1 MPCGPVPGDT
11 ADSVGSMIHRRH
23 ARSRSG
29 LIGTVG
35 VSLAALALAG
45 CASSAAHR
53 AHYLGGGVPTTPS
66 AQTTAVSTTSYSPTA
81 SSASSASTSA
91 AAHPRRQRATA
102 RRKAADVA
110 GTRPLSRKTVVLDP
124 GHNGGNVNA
133 PSVIN
138 QLVAAGRGR
147 MKPCNTTG
155 TATASGYSEASFNWD
170 VALRVRRLLE
180 DRGALV
186 ILTRQDNTGI
196 GPCVDKRAAI
206 GNAAHADA
214 VIAIHADGAPP
225 SGRGFHVIYPPDAGS
240 TAPIYQ
246 SSLRLAHAVHDAIL
260 GSGLLPTSTYLGQ
273 NGYDQRDDLAGL
285 NLSTQ
290 PAIFVELG
298 NMDNPTDASIQ
309 TDPGARQHLAEAI
322 ALGVTAF
329 LSHAQP

>member
-1 MPCGPVPGDT
+1 
-11 ADSVGSMIHRRH
+11 MIRRRH
-23 ARSRSG
+23 ARPRSG

-45 CASSAAHR
+45 CASSASSTVRSTTSA
-53 AHYLGGGVPTTPS
+53 AASLTTPS
-66 AQTTAVSTTSYSPTA
+66 AQTTAVSTTSSAPTT
-81 SSASSASTSA
+81 SSASTSA
-91 AAHPRRQRATA
+91 AARPRGRRATA
-102 RRKAADVA
+102 RRTAAADVA
-110 GTRPLSRKTVVLDP
+110 GTRPLSGKTVVLDP

-155 TATASGYSEASFNWD
+155 TATASGYTEASFNWD

-180 DRGALV
+180 DRGARV

-240 TAPIYQ
+240 TAPIYH

-260 GSGLLPTSTYLGQ
+260 GSRLLPTSTYLGQ

-298 NMDNPTDASIQ
+298 NMDNPSDASIQ
-309 TDPGARQHLAEAI
+309 TNPGGRQRLADAT
-322 ALGVTAF
+322 ALGVTEF

>member
-1 MPCGPVPGDT
+1 M
-11 ADSVGSMIHRRH
+11 
-23 ARSRSG
+23 SG
-29 LIGTVG
+29 
-35 VSLAALALAG
+35 
-45 CASSAAHR
+45 
-53 AHYLGGGVPTTPS
+53 
-66 AQTTAVSTTSYSPTA
+66 
-81 SSASSASTSA
+81 
-91 AAHPRRQRATA
+91 
-102 RRKAADVA
+102 
-110 GTRPLSRKTVVLDP
+110 KTVVLDP

-155 TATASGYSEASFNWD
+155 TATASGYTEASFNWD

-180 DRGALV
+180 DRGARV
-186 ILTRQDNTGI
+186 VLTRQNNTGI

-309 TDPGARQHLAEAI
+309 TDPGGRQHLAEAI
-322 ALGVTAF
+322 ALGVTGF

>member
-1 MPCGPVPGDT
+1 
-11 ADSVGSMIHRRH
+11 MIHRRH

-35 VSLAALALAG
+35 VSLAALALAA
-45 CASSAAHR
+45 CASSASSTVH
-53 AHYLGGGVPTTPS
+53 TTSAAASLTTRS
-66 AQTTAVSTTSYSPTA
+66 AQTTAVSTTSSAPTT
-81 SSASSASTSA
+81 SSASTSA
-91 AAHPRRQRATA
+91 AARPRRQRAIA
-102 RRKAADVA
+102 RRKAAADVA

-147 MKPCNTTG
+147 LKPCNTTG
-155 TATASGYSEASFNWD
+155 TATASGYTEASFNWD

-180 DRGALV
+180 DRGARV
-186 ILTRQDNTGI
+186 ALTRQNNTGI

-260 GSGLLPTSTYLGQ
+260 GSGLLPTSTYLGR